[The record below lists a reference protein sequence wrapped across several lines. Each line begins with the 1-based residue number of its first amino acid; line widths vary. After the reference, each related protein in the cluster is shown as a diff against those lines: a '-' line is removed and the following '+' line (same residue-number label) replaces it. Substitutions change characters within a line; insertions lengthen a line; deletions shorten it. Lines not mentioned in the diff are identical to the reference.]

1 MRPRGIASRKEM
13 SVEEGVVLDIARD
26 GIWMMLLLSMPA
38 LMVAMVVGLVIA
50 IFQTL
55 TQIQEMTLIFV
66 PKIVLVFLTV
76 LVTLPWSV
84 HQIGDF
90 TRRLM
95 MIAVQLPG
103 GGT

>member
-1 MRPRGIASRKEM
+1 M
-13 SVEEGVVLDIARD
+13 EEGVVLDIARD
-26 GIWMMLLLSMPA
+26 GIWMMLLLSLPA
-38 LMVAMVVGLVIA
+38 LMVAMVVGLIIA

-66 PKIVLVFLTV
+66 PKIILVFLTV
-76 LVTLPWSV
+76 LISLPWSV
-84 HQIGDF
+84 HMITDF

-95 MIAVQLPG
+95 LVAVQLPG